1 MTATSTASALPDPD
15 LEPEDTEAPPRRRRG
30 RVLVLLPVLLAV
42 AGAVWFLFLRGGEEE
57 PPAEPEEG
65 QVVEV
70 AQMTVNLAGDD
81 LHYLRFA
88 FALVLA
94 PDVAGPDVEPRYPL
108 VKDAALSVAQS
119 FTQQEL
125 RTPEGTERLRSEL
138 TARAQEVYPDGLV
151 LRVVLTELLV
161 Q

>member
-1 MTATSTASALPDPD
+1 MSATPTALTEPD

-30 RVLVLLPVLLAV
+30 RLLLLLPVLLAV
-42 AGAVWFLFLRGGEEE
+42 AGAAWFLFLRGGEEE
-57 PPAEPEEG
+57 PPDEPEEG
-65 QVVEV
+65 PVVEV
-70 AQMTVNLAGDD
+70 AQMTVNLAGED
-81 LHYLRFA
+81 LHYLRFS

-94 PDVAGPDVEPRYPL
+94 PEVAGADVEPRYPL

-119 FTQQEL
+119 FTQEEL
-125 RTPEGTERLRSEL
+125 RTPAGTERLRSEL
-138 TARAQEVYPDGLV
+138 TARARQVYPDGLV